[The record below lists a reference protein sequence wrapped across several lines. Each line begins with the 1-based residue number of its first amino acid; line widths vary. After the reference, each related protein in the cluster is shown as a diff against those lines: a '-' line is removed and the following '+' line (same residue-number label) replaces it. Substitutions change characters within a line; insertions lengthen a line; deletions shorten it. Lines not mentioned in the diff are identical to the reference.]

1 MRKLLL
7 LLLALACGIPALP
20 AQSAPDYAALF
31 RTQLQASC
39 SGQLTW
45 EKSVQELDGGTT
57 ETHIYRIDCAAGSV
71 TDPATQAHVTL
82 PTNEFGY
89 LFELLATHPRIA
101 PLYTVVQE
109 GGSLHAVIKAE
120 HYDESQLK
128 KQDFEV
134 DANGKLRYVSST
146 LRKSNTLYDLDI
158 SIAVW
163 FDATGRYERHE
174 TTTASDVLLGG
185 SVKTL
190 IKGRILP

>member
-1 MRKLLL
+1 MRKPLLL
-7 LLLALACGIPALP
+7 LGFACLLHTLA

-31 RTQLQASC
+31 RAQLQASC
-39 SGQLTW
+39 AGQVTW
-45 EKSVQELDGGTT
+45 EKTVLEVDGGPA
-57 ETHIYRIDCAAGSV
+57 ETHRYRIDCAAGSV

-82 PTNEFGY
+82 PVNEFGY

-101 PLYTVVQE
+101 PLYTIE
-109 GGSLHAVIKAE
+109 RDGGSLHAVIQAA

-134 DANGKLRYVSST
+134 DAQGKLRYAASS
-146 LRKSNTLYDLDI
+146 LRKSNTLYDLDV

-163 FDATGRYERHE
+163 FDADGRYERHE
-174 TTTASDVLLGG
+174 TTTSSDVLLGG

-190 IKGRILP
+190 IKGRIVP